1 MQALIITNVLLW
13 VCVVALALVVF
24 ALSRQVGLLHERV
37 APAGALAPAKGPTVG
52 QAAPRLSLTTLDG
65 SSLELG
71 APSPDGRD
79 TLLFFL
85 SPTCPLCRTL
95 LPTLLRV
102 AADED
107 ASARVVLAGDGDP
120 DEYRRYAHD
129 NGVSSLPLV
138 VSTELGLAW
147 QVSKLPYAALVDGD
161 GLLRAR
167 GMVNTREHLES
178 LFEARRLGVA
188 SVQEYLELESAA
200 LEPAGDELEEPAG
213 GQAL

>member
-13 VCVVALALVVF
+13 ICVVALALVVF

-37 APAGALAPAKGPTVG
+37 APAGALAPARGPAVG
-52 QAAPRLSLTTLDG
+52 QAAPRLSLTALDG
-65 SSLELG
+65 SNLELG
-71 APSPDGRD
+71 APHRDGRD

-85 SPTCPLCRTL
+85 SPSCPLCRTL

-120 DEYRRYAHD
+120 DEYRRYASD

-161 GLLRAR
+161 GLVRAR

-188 SVQEYLELESAA
+188 SVQEYLELETAA
-200 LEPAGDELEEPAG
+200 AHELEESAG